1 MKFASK
7 WEEQYRNMLELKYR
21 ACEILAYEYESIT
34 FRLAP
39 KTTYTPDFLVV
50 LPDGKVQIHEV
61 KGFAREDAIVKF
73 KVAAQQ
79 NPWFEFI
86 MVKKSKTEGWV
97 EMFHF
102 NITYPQTE
110 IISVTDHHPQK
121 KDSNPKQIIVKKKL
135 TYAEMLKKPDYAVV
149 MKMKPEELKK
159 LRLKLGKTLEEMTE
173 MVGLP
178 SKNGWERLE
187 AGQHKLYYQKHIEA
201 IMRMMK

>member
-50 LPDGKVQIHEV
+50 LPNGKIQIHEV
-61 KGFAREDAIVKF
+61 KGFAREDAIIKF

-97 EMFHF
+97 EMLHF

-121 KDSNPKQIIVKKKL
+121 KDSKQKQVIAKKKL

-159 LRLKLGKTLEEMTE
+159 LRLKLGESVLGMA
-173 MVGLP
+173 MRVGLP
-178 SKNGWERLE
+178 TKEAWERLE
-187 AGQHKLYYQKHIEA
+187 KGQHKLYYQRHIEA

>member
-1 MKFASK
+1 MKLASK

-61 KGFAREDAIVKF
+61 KGFAREDAIIKF

-86 MVKKSKTEGWV
+86 MVKKSKNEGWV
-97 EMFHF
+97 EMLHF
-102 NITYPQTE
+102 NSTYPQTE

-121 KDSNPKQIIVKKKL
+121 KDSKQKQVIAKKKL

-159 LRLKLGKTLEEMTE
+159 LRLKLGESILGMA
-173 MVGLP
+173 MRVGLP
-178 SKNGWERLE
+178 SKEDWERLE
-187 AGQHKLYYQKHIEA
+187 NGSHKLYYQRHIEA

>member
-39 KTTYTPDFLVV
+39 KTTYTPDFMVV

-61 KGFAREDAIVKF
+61 KGFAREDAIIKF

-86 MVKKSKTEGWV
+86 MVKKSKNEGWV
-97 EMFHF
+97 EMLHF
-102 NITYPQTE
+102 NRTYPNTE

-121 KDSNPKQIIVKKKL
+121 KDSKPKQVIAKKKL

-159 LRLKLGKTLEEMTE
+159 LRLKLGESILGMA
-173 MVGLP
+173 MRVGLP
-178 SKNGWERLE
+178 TKEDWERLE
-187 AGQHKLYYQKHIEA
+187 KGQHKLYYQRHIEA

>member
-97 EMFHF
+97 EMLHF
-102 NITYPQTE
+102 NSTYPQTE
-110 IISVTDHHPQK
+110 IISVNDHHPQK
-121 KDSNPKQIIVKKKL
+121 KDSKQKQVIAKKKL

-159 LRLKLGKTLEEMTE
+159 LRLKLGESILGMA
-173 MVGLP
+173 MRVGLP
-178 SKNGWERLE
+178 TKEDWERLE
-187 AGQHKLYYQKHIEA
+187 NGSHKLYYQRHIEA

>member
-1 MKFASK
+1 MKFASR
-7 WEEQYRNMLELKYR
+7 WEEQYNNMLELKYR
-21 ACEILAYEYESIT
+21 ASEILAYEYESIT

-39 KTTYTPDFLVV
+39 KTTYTPDFMVV

-86 MVKKSKTEGWV
+86 MVKKSKNEGWV
-97 EMFHF
+97 EMLHF
-102 NITYPQTE
+102 NRTYPNTE

-121 KDSNPKQIIVKKKL
+121 KDSKPKQVIAKKKL

-159 LRLKLGKTLEEMTE
+159 LRLKLGESILGMA
-173 MVGLP
+173 MRVGLP
-178 SKNGWERLE
+178 TKEDWERLE
-187 AGQHKLYYQKHIEA
+187 NGSHKLYYQRHIEA
-201 IMRMMK
+201 IMRMIK

>member
-7 WEEQYRNMLELKYR
+7 WEEQYNSMLELKYR

-97 EMFHF
+97 EMLHF
-102 NITYPQTE
+102 NSTYPQTE

-121 KDSNPKQIIVKKKL
+121 KDSKQKQVIAKKKL

-159 LRLKLGKTLEEMTE
+159 LRLKLGESILGMA
-173 MVGLP
+173 MRVGLP
-178 SKNGWERLE
+178 TKEDWERLE
-187 AGQHKLYYQKHIEA
+187 KGQHKLYYQRHIEA

>member
-7 WEEQYRNMLELKYR
+7 WEEQYNSMLEMKYR
-21 ACEILAYEYESIT
+21 AGEILAYAYEPFT
-34 FRLAP
+34 FNLAP
-39 KTTYTPDFLVV
+39 KTTYTPDFMVV
-50 LPDGKVQIHEV
+50 LPNNKIQIHEV
-61 KGFAREDAIVKF
+61 KGFAREDAIIKF

-79 NPWFEFI
+79 NPWIEFI
-86 MVKKSKTEGWV
+86 MVKKSKNEGWV
-97 EMFHF
+97 EMLHF
-102 NITYPQTE
+102 NSTYPQTE

-121 KDSNPKQIIVKKKL
+121 KDSKPKQVIAKKKL

>member
-50 LPDGKVQIHEV
+50 LPNGKIQIHEV
-61 KGFAREDAIVKF
+61 KGFAREDAIIKF

-86 MVKKSKTEGWV
+86 MVKKSKNEGWV
-97 EMFHF
+97 EMLHF
-102 NITYPQTE
+102 NRTYPQTE

-121 KDSNPKQIIVKKKL
+121 KDSKQKQVIAKKKL

-159 LRLKLGKTLEEMTE
+159 LRLKLGESVLGMA
-173 MVGLP
+173 MRVGLP
-178 SKNGWERLE
+178 TKEDWERLE
-187 AGQHKLYYQKHIEA
+187 KGQHKLYYQRHIEA

>member
-7 WEEQYRNMLELKYR
+7 WEEQYRNMLEAKYR
-21 ACEILAYEYESIT
+21 VGEILAYEYESIT

-97 EMFHF
+97 EMLHF
-102 NITYPQTE
+102 NSTYPQIE

-121 KDSNPKQIIVKKKL
+121 KDSKQKQVIAKKKL
-135 TYAEMLKKPDYAVV
+135 TYGEMLKKPDYAVV

-159 LRLKLGKTLEEMTE
+159 LRLKLGESILGMA
-173 MVGLP
+173 MRVGLP
-178 SKNGWERLE
+178 TKEDWERLE
-187 AGQHKLYYQKHIEA
+187 AGQHKLYYQRHIEA

>member
-7 WEEQYRNMLELKYR
+7 WEEQYNSMLELKYR

-61 KGFAREDAIVKF
+61 KGFAREDAIIKF

-97 EMFHF
+97 EMLHF
-102 NITYPQTE
+102 NSTYPQTE

-121 KDSNPKQIIVKKKL
+121 KDSKQKQVIAKKKL
-135 TYAEMLKKPDYAVV
+135 TYAEMLKNPDYAVV

-159 LRLKLGKTLEEMTE
+159 LRLKLGESILGMA
-173 MVGLP
+173 MRVGLP
-178 SKNGWERLE
+178 SKEDWERLE
-187 AGQHKLYYQKHIEA
+187 NGSHKLYYQRHIEA

>member
-7 WEEQYRNMLELKYR
+7 WEEQYRNMLEAKYR
-21 ACEILAYEYESIT
+21 VGEILAYEYESIT

-50 LPDGKVQIHEV
+50 LPNGKIQIHEV
-61 KGFAREDAIVKF
+61 KGFAREDAIIKF

-97 EMFHF
+97 EMLHF
-102 NITYPQTE
+102 NSTYPQTE

-121 KDSNPKQIIVKKKL
+121 KDSKQKQVIAKKKL

-159 LRLKLGKTLEEMTE
+159 LRLKLGESILGMA
-173 MVGLP
+173 MRVGLP
-178 SKNGWERLE
+178 TKEDWERLE
-187 AGQHKLYYQKHIEA
+187 KGQHKLYYQRHIEA

>member
-121 KDSNPKQIIVKKKL
+121 KDSKQKQVIAKKKL

-149 MKMKPEELKK
+149 IKMKPEELKK
-159 LRLKLGKTLEEMTE
+159 LRLKLGESILGMA
-173 MVGLP
+173 MRVGLP
-178 SKNGWERLE
+178 TKEDWERLE
-187 AGQHKLYYQKHIEA
+187 KGQHKLYYQRHIEA